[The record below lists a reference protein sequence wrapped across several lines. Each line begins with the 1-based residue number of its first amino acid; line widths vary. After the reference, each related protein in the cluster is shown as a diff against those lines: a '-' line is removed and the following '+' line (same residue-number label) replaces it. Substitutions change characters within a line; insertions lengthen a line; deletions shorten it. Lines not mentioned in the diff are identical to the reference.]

1 MSFYHARKA
10 VRERIAKNI
19 KKYREAPMRDDL
31 EAQAIRAL
39 NRKAAAEKTQPVTN
53 GKPVIVI

>member
-1 MSFYHARKA
+1 MSWIHAKKA
-10 VRERIAKNI
+10 VRERITANR
-19 KKYREAPMRDDL
+19 KKYREAPLRDEQ

-39 NRKAAAEKTQPVTN
+39 NRKAAEKTQPVTN